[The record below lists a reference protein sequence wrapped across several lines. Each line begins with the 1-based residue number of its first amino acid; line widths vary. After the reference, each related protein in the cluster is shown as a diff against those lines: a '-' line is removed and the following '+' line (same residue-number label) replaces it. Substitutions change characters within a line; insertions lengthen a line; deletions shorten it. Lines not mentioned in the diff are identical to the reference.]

1 MKHFE
6 KVSDVPEFPLFDSE
20 KEKLNAINEYL
31 EAGAI
36 AKKDLISG
44 AWYIGQSRSTEI
56 AQWISTTERF
66 NFIRYKMG
74 GEYIDHIPHF
84 SDEDLND
91 VFIPIKRIEL

>member
-6 KVSDVPEFPLFDSE
+6 KISDVPEFPLFNVE
-20 KEKLNAINEYL
+20 EERLNAIKEYI

-36 AKKDLISG
+36 SKEDLIEG

-56 AQWISTTERF
+56 AQWIPKEGF

-74 GEYIDHIPHF
+74 GKYIDHIPHF
-84 SDEDLND
+84 SDGNLYD
-91 VFIPIKRIEL
+91 VFVPIKRIEL

>member
-6 KVSDVPEFPLFDSE
+6 KVSDVPEFPLFNVE
-20 KEKLNAINEYL
+20 EERLNAIKEYI

-36 AKKDLISG
+36 SKENLIEG

-56 AQWISTTERF
+56 AQWIPREGF

-74 GEYIDHIPHF
+74 EKYIDHIPHF

-91 VFIPIKRIEL
+91 VFVPIKRIEL